1 MSAALPNL
9 SRKKRRALDHD
20 EVLAACWANEYPLR
34 RPENSYRIINGCVDV
49 RNHFLPDRH
58 EQFNET
64 ATLILKLC
72 DGQHSLVDIWKA
84 VVEVFEVPD
93 EVEALHDA
101 VRMVRYLQRFHV
113 VYPSTVV
120 GEQYVDVR
128 HPRNVPTTS
137 PVTY

>member
-1 MSAALPNL
+1 M
-9 SRKKRRALDHD
+9 
-20 EVLAACWANEYPLR
+20 LASCWAKEYPLR
-34 RPENSYRIINGCVDV
+34 RPENNYRIVNGRVDI

-64 ATLILKLC
+64 ATLILKLS
-72 DGQHSLVDIWKA
+72 DGQHSLIDIWKA
-84 VVEVFEVPD
+84 VLEVFEVQD
-93 EVEALHDA
+93 DVEALHDA

-113 VYPSTVV
+113 VYPSTVF
-120 GEQYVDVR
+120 GEQHVDVR